1 MKTLLFI
8 GGALTHGLGDREAL
22 GWAGRVNRQLIRER
36 RAIQHFNL
44 GIPWDV
50 LPEISR
56 RAEREAKPRL
66 AGVEDALIFLE
77 PGHNDFAIR
86 PDGRR
91 RTDATTFDAHLDTL
105 LEMLNGLAQVILIG
119 PPPVHEE
126 MMPVACPHTGEE
138 LRFTN
143 KALGV
148 VSQRMSDI
156 CAPRGIPFIDLLE
169 VMEKAPAYFMA
180 LEEGDGIHPT
190 TAGHK
195 LIADHVHAEIV
206 YLMEHE
212 DA

>member
-8 GGALTHGLGDREAL
+8 GGALTQGYGDREAL
-22 GWAGRVNRQLIRER
+22 GWCGRVNRQLIRER
-36 RAIQHFNL
+36 KSVQHFNL
-44 GIPWDV
+44 GVPWDV

-56 RAEREAKPRL
+56 RAERECKARL
-66 AGVEDALIFLE
+66 ANTENALIFLE

-91 RTDATTFDAHLDTL
+91 RTDATTFDAHLDKL
-105 LEMLNGLAQVILIG
+105 MEMLSALAPVILLG
-119 PPPVHEE
+119 PPPVREE
-126 MMPVACPHTGEE
+126 VMPIACPVTGEE

-143 KALGV
+143 KALSV

-169 VMEKAPAYFMA
+169 TMERAPAYFAA

-190 TAGHK
+190 TNGHK
-195 LIADHVHAEIV
+195 LIADHVHAEIT